1 MNLDELKKLATQA
14 GLKYWVDPD
23 RPVLMMRFSRLFGSF
38 QVVVPLELDGR
49 FLQFRTLEY
58 QSCPSDH
65 PHLEAVLRVL
75 GGLNYRLRLTK
86 FGWDPNDGEIVG
98 YADLWLEDGT
108 VTQKQFRAM
117 LECLLSGIDVHYP
130 RIAKTIETGTD
141 PGDLSREEIAKKL
154 EEKLAQVAGQ
164 ASGQLPDPLR
174 EVLER
179 LKGKKP
185 DEGPREV

>member
-1 MNLDELKKLATQA
+1 MTLDELKGLATEA

-23 RPVLMMRFSRLFGSF
+23 RPVLMMYFSRLFGQY

-49 FLQFRTLEY
+49 FLQFRTLGY
-58 QSCPSDH
+58 QSCPSNH
-65 PHLEAVLRVL
+65 QHLSAVLRVL
-75 GGLNYRLRLTK
+75 GELDSRLRLTK

-108 VTQKQFRAM
+108 VTQQQFRGM
-117 LECLLSGIDVHYP
+117 LECFLAGIDVHYP
-130 RIAKTIETGTD
+130 RITQTIETGTD
-141 PGDLSREEIAKKL
+141 PGDLRPEDIAKKL
-154 EEKLAQVAGQ
+154 EEKMAEQ
-164 ASGQLPDPLR
+164 APGRLPGPLR

-185 DEGPREV
+185 DEGPEEV